1 MSAMSKA
8 MDKDSAPGRAR
19 IIISGLV
26 QGVYF
31 RADAREVAHQRG
43 LSGWVRNRLDGTVEA
58 VVEGEQSAVQAFIAW
73 CHDGPPGARVTDV
86 QVTWETYVGDFRSFR
101 ILS

>member
-1 MSAMSKA
+1 MSPMSKA
-8 MDKDSAPGRAR
+8 MDEGGALLRAS
-19 IIISGLV
+19 ILISGRV

-31 RADAREVAHQRG
+31 RAYAREVAQKQR
-43 LSGWVRNRLDGTVEA
+43 LSGWVRNRVDGTVEA
-58 VVEGEQSAVQAFIAW
+58 VVEGEETAVQGFIAW

-86 QVTWETYVGDFRSFR
+86 QVTWVPYKGDFRDFR